1 MHTSSSYL
9 PVNGWLP
16 GPNDTQNLFLKDSLE
31 SARQRKEKEKE
42 GERKKKWQEEL
53 TPQFPLVYLLL
64 TKVCAVVTWFPWF
77 CY

>member
-31 SARQRKEKEKE
+31 SAQERKEKEKE
-42 GERKKKWQEEL
+42 GKRKKEKNRMVRGAH
-53 TPQFPLVYLLL
+53 TPISFGLPPSY
-64 TKVCAVVTWFPWF
+64 
-77 CY
+77 